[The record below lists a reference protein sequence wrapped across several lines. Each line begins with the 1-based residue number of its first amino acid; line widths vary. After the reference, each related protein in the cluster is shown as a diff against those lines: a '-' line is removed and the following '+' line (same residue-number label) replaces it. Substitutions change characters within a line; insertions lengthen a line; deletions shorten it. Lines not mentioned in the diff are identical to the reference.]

1 MTMQVTE
8 TSAEGLNREFTVT
21 VPAVEITDSTNERL
35 KELSQSVNL
44 PGFRPGKVPTSVLR
58 QRYGDAVR
66 GEVLE
71 RTIQQSWQKALE
83 EREIRPASEPKV

>member
-8 TSAEGLNREFTVT
+8 TSAEGLKREFTVT
-21 VPAVEITDSTNERL
+21 VPAVEITDSANERL
-35 KELSQSVNL
+35 KELSKSVNL

-83 EREIRPASEPKV
+83 ERNPSCE